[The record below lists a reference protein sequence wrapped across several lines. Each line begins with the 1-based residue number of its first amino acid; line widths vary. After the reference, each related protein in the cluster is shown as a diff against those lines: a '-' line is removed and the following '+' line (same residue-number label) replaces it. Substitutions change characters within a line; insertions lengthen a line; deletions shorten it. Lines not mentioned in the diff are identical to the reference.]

1 MRFAKTTRMNHSIA
15 AVGLAAALT
24 ACISGAAGDRTPVRE
39 KIQFSSPSEAV
50 DAPTAL
56 PQDRLL
62 FSRPFEFL
70 ERGNSIS
77 GVVEPLVA
85 PAPAAL
91 PNYSLNARLLEAFD
105 RKKNW
110 IYVRSEDLER
120 DQKMGEMFGLRDPS
134 RSDKK
139 PRTALEIF
147 FEDRG
152 QSPSRGRAREA
163 AGEWNR
169 TDAKRDYGSSLGRDD
184 RTGADANSRFDNPF
198 DSTRTLTAGFL
209 LPGDFSGILQ
219 SQGWLRDFRN
229 RGLSDSLSSGRGGRD
244 HADEFQKLL
253 AVPGAINP
261 LAPGFDPIHLQVDAT
276 GQALNPVTAQ
286 RLGALPP
293 AAGDV
298 LNPLRS
304 VSGPMSSPSS
314 LLGDP
319 SARVLGQSS
328 LSPVVAAPPE
338 TPHAQPTPA
347 VAEFPRRKF

>member
-24 ACISGAAGDRTPVRE
+24 ACISGAAGDQTPVRE
-39 KIQFSSPSEAV
+39 KIQFSSPSEVV
-50 DAPTAL
+50 DAPAAL

-62 FSRPFEFL
+62 LSRPFEFL

-110 IYVRSEDLER
+110 IYVRSEDVGR
-120 DQKMGEMFGLRDPS
+120 DQKMGEMFTDSS

-152 QSPSRGRAREA
+152 QRPTRDRAREA
-163 AGEWNR
+163 AGAW
-169 TDAKRDYGSSLGRDD
+169 K
-184 RTGADANSRFDNPF
+184 DANSRFDNPF

-219 SQGWLRDFRN
+219 SQGRLRDFRI

-244 HADEFQKLL
+244 QADEFQKLL
-253 AVPGAINP
+253 AVPGVINP
-261 LAPGFDPIHLQVDAT
+261 LAPGFDPISLQVDAT

-286 RLGALPP
+286 RPGALPP

-298 LNPLRS
+298 LN
-304 VSGPMSSPSS
+304 
-314 LLGDP
+314 
-319 SARVLGQSS
+319 
-328 LSPVVAAPPE
+328 
-338 TPHAQPTPA
+338 
-347 VAEFPRRKF
+347 

>member
-39 KIQFSSPSEAV
+39 KIQFSSPSEVV
-50 DAPTAL
+50 DAPAAL

-62 FSRPFEFL
+62 LSRPFEFL

-91 PNYSLNARLLEAFD
+91 PNYSLNARLLEALD

-110 IYVRSEDLER
+110 IYVRSEDLDR
-120 DQKMGEMFGLRDPS
+120 DQKMGEVFGLRDSS

-152 QSPSRGRAREA
+152 QRP
-163 AGEWNR
+163 
-169 TDAKRDYGSSLGRDD
+169 TRDRDD
-184 RTGADANSRFDNPF
+184 QVGANANSRFDNSF
-198 DSTRTLTAGFL
+198 ESTRTLTAGFL
-209 LPGDFSGILQ
+209 LPMDFSGISQ
-219 SQGWLRDFRN
+219 SQGRLRDSRN
-229 RGLSDSLSSGRGGRD
+229 SGLSDPLSTGRGGQN

-261 LAPGFDPIHLQVDAT
+261 LAPGFDPIKLQVDT
-276 GQALNPVTAQ
+276 TSQTLNPVTAQ
-286 RLGALPP
+286 RPGALQP

-298 LNPLRS
+298 LNPPRS
-304 VSGPMSSPSS
+304 LSDSIGSPSS

-319 SARVLGQSS
+319 NARVLGQSS
-328 LSPVVAAPPE
+328 LSPAVAAPTE
-338 TPHAQPTPA
+338 TPHAQPKPT
-347 VAEFPRRKF
+347 VTEFPRRRF

>member
-1 MRFAKTTRMNHSIA
+1 MRFAKTTRMNHSMA
-15 AVGLAAALT
+15 AVGLAAGLT

-39 KIQFSSPSEAV
+39 KIQFSSPGEAV

-62 FSRPFEFL
+62 LSRPFEFL

-91 PNYSLNARLLEAFD
+91 PNYSLNARLLEALD

-110 IYVRSEDLER
+110 IYLRSEDVER
-120 DQKMGEMFGLRDPS
+120 DQKLGEIFGLRDSS

-152 QSPSRGRAREA
+152 QRPTRDRAREA
-163 AGEWNR
+163 AGAWNR
-169 TDAKRDYGSSLGRDD
+169 TDAKRDYGSSLGD

-219 SQGWLRDFRN
+219 SQGPLRDFRN
-229 RGLSDSLSSGRGGRD
+229 RGLSDSLSSGRDGRD
-244 HADEFQKLL
+244 HADEFPKLL

-261 LAPGFDPIHLQVDAT
+261 LAPGFDPINLQLDAT

-286 RLGALPP
+286 RSGALPP
-293 AAGDV
+293 AGDV

-304 VSGPMSSPSS
+304 VNESIGSPSS

-328 LSPVVAAPPE
+328 LSPAVAAPTE
-338 TPHAQPTPA
+338 TPHTQPKPT
-347 VAEFPRRKF
+347 VTEFPRRKS

>member
-1 MRFAKTTRMNHSIA
+1 MRFAKTTRMNHSIG

-39 KIQFSSPSEAV
+39 KIQFSSPSEVV
-50 DAPTAL
+50 DAPAAP

-62 FSRPFEFL
+62 LSRPFEFL

-91 PNYSLNARLLEAFD
+91 PNYSHNARLLEALD

-120 DQKMGEMFGLRDPS
+120 DQKMGEVFGLRDSS

-139 PRTALEIF
+139 PRTGLEIF
-147 FEDRG
+147 FDDRG
-152 QSPSRGRAREA
+152 QRP
-163 AGEWNR
+163 
-169 TDAKRDYGSSLGRDD
+169 TRDRDD
-184 RTGADANSRFDNPF
+184 RVGANANSRFDNSF
-198 DSTRTLTAGFL
+198 ESTRTLTAGFL
-209 LPGDFSGILQ
+209 LPGDFSGISQ
-219 SQGWLRDFRN
+219 SQGRLRDSRN
-229 RGLSDSLSSGRGGRD
+229 SGLSDPLSTGRD

-261 LAPGFDPIHLQVDAT
+261 LAPGFDPIKLQVDT
-276 GQALNPVTAQ
+276 TSQTLNPVTAQ
-286 RLGALPP
+286 RPGALPP

-304 VSGPMSSPSS
+304 VSDSIGSPSS
-314 LLGDP
+314 LLVDP

-328 LSPVVAAPPE
+328 LSPAVAAPTE
-338 TPHAQPTPA
+338 TPHAQPKPT
-347 VAEFPRRKF
+347 VTEFPRRKF